1 MVYIYTYINIKDNVY
16 IYNMILIWYIYF
28 YINSNILYIYHD
40 IINVLDIP
48 IPIHWY
54 HACNMII
61 HSPETRNGRIVIRI
75 FPLAIPI
82 TSSRR
87 DGRPEVTIIHPD
99 IMGHARRVSMD
110 LNGISVLIN
119 ELIQMKMLLIV
130 NGI

>member
-1 MVYIYTYINIKDNVY
+1 
-16 IYNMILIWYIYF
+16 
-28 YINSNILYIYHD
+28 
-40 IINVLDIP
+40 
-48 IPIHWY
+48 
-54 HACNMII
+54 MII